1 MAKKPGNWARALGD
15 ALSMATSF
23 AAAVAI
29 GYFSGHW
36 LDGKLKTGY
45 TFTLIFLLLGVAT
58 GLKLMYD
65 MLFGRGRRNIER
77 ILKEDEEQETVRDY
91 RPSKEMIDALNEAKK
106 MLAGLEIKDREPAD
120 REDAKNAK
128 KMKEDEEN

>member
-1 MAKKPGNWARALGD
+1 MAKRPGNWARALGD

-29 GYFSGHW
+29 GYFAGHW
-36 LDGKLKTGY
+36 LDDKLKTGY
-45 TFTLIFLLLGVAT
+45 TFTLILLLLGVAT

-77 ILKEDEEQETVRDY
+77 ILKEEEEQETVQDY
-91 RPSKEMIDALNEAKK
+91 RPSKEVIDALNEAKK
-106 MLAGLEIKDREPAD
+106 MLAGLEIEDREPANKK
-120 REDAKNAK
+120 DAENAEEK
-128 KMKEDEEN
+128 EEDEKN